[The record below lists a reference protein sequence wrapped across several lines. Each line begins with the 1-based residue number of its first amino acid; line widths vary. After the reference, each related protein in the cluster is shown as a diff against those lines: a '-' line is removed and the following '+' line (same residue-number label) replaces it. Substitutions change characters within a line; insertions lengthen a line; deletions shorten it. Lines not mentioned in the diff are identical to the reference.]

1 MLLKESPPINIFYM
15 GTDFNIFR
23 KKYLVDRK
31 FQFGITAYFLSF
43 YFIVLIALYMFI
55 RFSVNA
61 TIEDMKDLDPLNFSI
76 LDLFMEHVN
85 GILNYVFLVFSV
97 IGGLFAFMGGI
108 VVSNKISGP
117 LFRVHSIMQQMI
129 SREYKG
135 TFKVRDKDFCSELYR
150 DLEKIEGVLQSSE
163 KRA

>member
-1 MLLKESPPINIFYM
+1 M
-15 GTDFNIFR
+15 GKSLDIFR
-23 KKYLVDRK
+23 RRYLVDQK
-31 FQFGITAYFLSF
+31 FQVGITAYFLSF

-61 TIEDMKDLDPLNFSI
+61 SVEDMKDIDPLNFSA
-76 LDLFMEHVN
+76 LDLFMEQISYV
-85 GILNYVFLVFSV
+85 LNYSFILFAG

-108 VVSNKISGP
+108 VISNKVSGP

-129 SREYKG
+129 SRQYKG
-135 TFKVRDKDFCSELYR
+135 HFKVREKDFCSELYR
-150 DLEKIEGVLQSSE
+150 DLEQIEGVLQNNE

>member
-1 MLLKESPPINIFYM
+1 MASM
-15 GTDFNIFR
+15 GKGLGIFR
-23 KKYLVDRK
+23 KKYLVDQK
-31 FQFGITAYFLSF
+31 FQVGITAYFLSF

-55 RFSVNA
+55 RFSINA
-61 TIEDMKDLDPLNFSI
+61 SVEDMKDLDPLNFST
-76 LDLFMEHVN
+76 LDLFMEHIN
-85 GILNYVFLVFSV
+85 GILTYVFLLFAG

-135 TFKVRDKDFCSELYR
+135 NFKVRDKDFCSELYR